1 MVKAQ
6 IKKIT
11 SSGKQNVIEQMD
23 KVNSKCN
30 KLRLVEKQSTL
41 EAMVKTLLPYSYQN
55 NSRNVG
61 WFLSSRILV
70 LTMSRLHYLQ
80 V

>member
-11 SSGKQNVIEQMD
+11 SSGKQSVVEQMD
-23 KVNSKCN
+23 KVNSKYN

-41 EAMVKTLLPYSYQN
+41 EAMVKTLLPYSY
-55 NSRNVG
+55 
-61 WFLSSRILV
+61 
-70 LTMSRLHYLQ
+70 
-80 V
+80 